1 MALFKILRG
10 NSSKL
15 FNSNG
20 SISSAVPFNDG
31 YCYFTPDNKKFYI
44 DWLDESGG
52 QHRDPLNSLLADTLL
67 SVYTDSSG
75 NTVQTSAKLVG
86 GTSSIINSNEEI
98 PTSAVLYAKFDEVKR
113 ITDGLNNDKMDKVN
127 PTGTGYFSLNRN
139 TDHTPGEYS
148 VAVGTQTTASG
159 YASFAEGGM
168 TIASA
173 PGSHAE
179 GGVTEAS
186 GLCSH
191 AEGSDTKALGD
202 YSHAEGY
209 FTIAQ
214 GYGSH
219 AEGGS
224 TKRLESPQSLRAT
237 RIQAGVSSYV
247 AIDSPIYTTASGLCS
262 HAEGSG
268 TTASGDSSHAE
279 GWRTTAYGNY
289 SHAEGDSTAASSDCS
304 HAEGSGTIANCVSQ
318 HVEGAYNIIDT
329 STPDNYGRGKYVHI
343 VGNGTGDDA
352 RSNALTLTWDGD
364 LWHSGS
370 LSHGNSVSATGL
382 GAYSGGS
389 ETSAL
394 GDYSHA
400 EGISTTA
407 QGGASHSEG
416 ENTTTIGVASHA
428 EGHGSIA
435 QGSYSHAQNQGTIA
449 QGDSQT
455 AIGKFNVANN
465 TSAFIIGNGT
475 ADDARSN
482 MFFIDWNGHACFLN
496 TLSIGV
502 NATAQ
507 SKIADAK
514 FYVEG
519 VSYFK
524 GNMTV
529 TGNLTASTAPSNG
542 NHLVNK
548 KYVDDNLMRLTHR
561 YIKATEGQTTF
572 DFGTIGINDI
582 RNYYL
587 VYFNGL
593 LLIEGIHY
601 TVENNKIV
609 NLLGWSATA
618 DDYLQLVGFKPNNPT
633 A

>member
-75 NTVQTSAKLVG
+75 NTVHTSAKLVG
-86 GTSSIINSNEEI
+86 GTSSIIDSNEEI

-127 PTGTGYFSLNRN
+127 PTGTGYFSLNRK
-139 TDHTPGEYS
+139 TGHTPGTNS

-159 YASFAEGGM
+159 YS
-168 TIASA
+168 
-173 PGSHAE
+173 SHAE
-179 GGVTEAS
+179 GAYTTAAGS
-186 GLCSH
+186 CSH
-191 AEGSDTKALGD
+191 AEGDHTVATLD
-202 YSHAEGY
+202 YSHAEG
-209 FTIAQ
+209 A
-214 GYGSH
+214 
-219 AEGGS
+219 
-224 TKRLESPQSLRAT
+224 
-237 RIQAGVSSYV
+237 
-247 AIDSPIYTTASGLCS
+247 YTTASGNHSHAEGYYTKTSGPYSHAEGFSTTASGSCS
-262 HAEGSG
+262 HAEGAN
-268 TTASGDSSHAE
+268 TTASGNRSHAE
-279 GWRTTAYGNY
+279 GYYTKATHKA
-289 SHAEGDSTAASSDCS
+289 
-304 HAEGSGTIANCVSQ
+304 Q
-318 HVEGAYNIIDT
+318 HVEGEYNIADT
-329 STPDNYGRGKYVHI
+329 STAKADARGTYVHI
-343 VGNGTGDDA
+343 VGNGTADDA
-352 RSNALTLTWDGD
+352 RSNALTLTWGGD
-364 LWHSGS
+364 LWHSGR

-389 ETSAL
+389 GTSAL

-400 EGISTTA
+400 EGISATA

-455 AIGKFNVANN
+455 AIGKFNAANN
-465 TSAFIIGNGT
+465 TSAFIIGNG
-475 ADDARSN
+475 ADADHRSN
-482 MFFIDWNGHACFLN
+482 MFFIDWNGNACFLN
-496 TLSIGV
+496 TLSVGV
-502 NATAQ
+502 NATAP

-524 GNMTV
+524 GDMTV
-529 TGNLTASTAPSNG
+529 TGNLTASTAPSND

-548 KYVDDNLMRLTHR
+548 KYVDDNLMRLTHH
-561 YIKATEGQTTF
+561 YIKATAGQAIF
-572 DFGTIGINDI
+572 DFGTVGVNDI
-582 RNYYL
+582 TNYYL

-601 TVENNKIV
+601 TIENNKIV

-618 DDYLQLVGFKPNNPT
+618 DDYVQLVGFKPNNP
-633 A
+633 AA

>member
-44 DWLDESGG
+44 DWLDESGR
-52 QHRDPLNSLLADTLL
+52 QHRDPLNSLLSDTLL

-86 GTSSIINSNEEI
+86 GTSSIIDSNEEI

-113 ITDGLNNDKMDKVN
+113 ITDGLNHDKMDKVN
-127 PTGTGYFSLNRN
+127 PTGTGYFSLNRK
-139 TDHTPGEYS
+139 TDHTPGINS

-159 YASFAEGGM
+159 DSSFAEGYF
-168 TIASA
+168 TTASGE
-173 PGSHAE
+173 GSHAE
-179 GGVTEAS
+179 GGNTTASGVGSHAEGILTTASEGGSHAEGGATTASGGGSHAEGGYTVASGQGSHAEGGYTTASEVGSHAEGGYTIAS

-191 AEGSDTKALGD
+191 SEGWN
-202 YSHAEGY
+202 
-209 FTIAQ
+209 
-214 GYGSH
+214 
-219 AEGGS
+219 
-224 TKRLESPQSLRAT
+224 
-237 RIQAGVSSYV
+237 
-247 AIDSPIYTTASGLCS
+247 TTAN
-262 HAEGSG
+262 HKAQHTEG
-268 TTASGDSSHAE
+268 E
-279 GWRTTAYGNY
+279 
-289 SHAEGDSTAASSDCS
+289 
-304 HAEGSGTIANCVSQ
+304 
-318 HVEGAYNIIDT
+318 YNIVDT
-329 STPDNYGRGKYVHI
+329 STAKADARGTYVHI
-343 VGNGTGDDA
+343 VGNGTADNA
-352 RSNALTLTWDGD
+352 RSNALTLTWSGD
-364 LWHSGS
+364 LWHSGR

-389 ETSAL
+389 GTSAL

-400 EGISTTA
+400 EGISATA

-465 TSAFIIGNGT
+465 TSAFIIGNG
-475 ADDARSN
+475 ADADHRSN
-482 MFFIDWNGHACFLN
+482 MFFIDWNGNACFLN

-502 NATAQ
+502 NATAP

-529 TGNLTASTAPSNG
+529 TGNLTASTAPSDN

-561 YIKATEGQTTF
+561 YIKATEGQAIF

>member
-15 FNSNG
+15 FNSSG
-20 SISSAVPFNDG
+20 GISSTVPFNDG

-67 SVYTDSSG
+67 SVYTDSNG

-127 PTGTGYFSLNRN
+127 PTGTGYFSLNRKAG
-139 TDHTPGEYS
+139 HTPGTNS

-159 YASFAEGGM
+159 DS
-168 TIASA
+168 
-173 PGSHAE
+173 SHAE
-179 GGVTEAS
+179 GAYTTAS
-186 GLCSH
+186 GSCSH
-191 AEGSDTKALGD
+191 AEGDHTVATLD
-202 YSHAEGY
+202 YSHAEG
-209 FTIAQ
+209 A
-214 GYGSH
+214 
-219 AEGGS
+219 
-224 TKRLESPQSLRAT
+224 
-237 RIQAGVSSYV
+237 
-247 AIDSPIYTTASGLCS
+247 YTTASGTHSHAEGYYTKTSGPYSHAEGFSTTASRSCS
-262 HAEGSG
+262 HAEGAN
-268 TTASGDSSHAE
+268 TTASGNHSHAE
-279 GWRTTAYGNY
+279 GNY
-289 SHAEGDSTAASSDCS
+289 TKATHKA
-304 HAEGSGTIANCVSQ
+304 Q
-318 HVEGAYNIIDT
+318 HVEGEYNIADT
-329 STPDNYGRGKYVHI
+329 STAKADARGTYVHI
-343 VGNGTGDDA
+343 VGNGTADDK
-352 RSNALTLTWDGD
+352 RSNALTLTWGGD
-364 LWHSGS
+364 LWHSGR

-389 ETSAL
+389 STSAL

-400 EGISTTA
+400 EGISATA

-465 TSAFIIGNGT
+465 TSAFIIGNG
-475 ADDARSN
+475 ADADHRSN
-482 MFFIDWNGHACFLN
+482 MFFIDWNGNACFLN

-502 NATAQ
+502 NATAP

-524 GNMTV
+524 GDMTV
-529 TGNLTASTAPSNG
+529 TGNLTASTAPSND

-561 YIKATEGQTTF
+561 YIKAAEGQAIF

-601 TVENNKIV
+601 TIENNKIV

-618 DDYLQLVGFKPNNPT
+618 DDYLQLVGFKPNNP
-633 A
+633 AA

>member
-15 FNSNG
+15 FNSSG
-20 SISSAVPFNDG
+20 GISSTVPFNDG

-75 NTVQTSAKLVG
+75 NTVHTSAKLVG
-86 GTSSIINSNEEI
+86 GTSSIIDSNEEI

-113 ITDGLNNDKMDKVN
+113 ITDGLNQDKMDKVN
-127 PTGTGYFSLNRN
+127 PTGTGYFSLNRK
-139 TDHTPGEYS
+139 TDHTPGTNS
-148 VAVGTQTTASG
+148 VAVGNQTTASG
-159 YASFAEGGM
+159 NYSFAEGNT
-168 TIASA
+168 TIAS
-173 PGSHAE
+173 GE
-179 GGVTEAS
+179 GAHTEGYNTTAS
-186 GLCSH
+186 GS
-191 AEGSDTKALGD
+191 

-209 FTIAQ
+209 
-214 GYGSH
+214 GSEAIQSYAH
-219 AEGGS
+219 AEG
-224 TKRLESPQSLRAT
+224 A
-237 RIQAGVSSYV
+237 
-247 AIDSPIYTTASGLCS
+247 YTTASGYRSHAEGHDTTASGNNS
-262 HAEGSG
+262 HAEGSH
-268 TTASGDSSHAE
+268 TEASGKYSHTE
-279 GWRTTAYGNY
+279 GNY
-289 SHAEGDSTAASSDCS
+289 TKATHK
-304 HAEGSGTIANCVSQ
+304 SQ
-318 HVEGAYNIIDT
+318 HVEGEYNIADS
-329 STPDNYGRGKYVHI
+329 STATADNRGTYVHI
-343 VGNGTGDDA
+343 VGNGTADDK
-352 RSNALTLTWDGD
+352 RSNALTLTWGGD
-364 LWHSGS
+364 LWHSGR

-389 ETSAL
+389 GTSAL

-455 AIGKFNVANN
+455 AIGKFNVADT
-465 TSAFIIGNGT
+465 TSAFIIGNG
-475 ADDARSN
+475 ADTDHRSN
-482 MFFIDWNGHACFLN
+482 MFFIDWNGNACFLN

-502 NATAQ
+502 NATAP

-524 GNMTV
+524 GDMTV
-529 TGNLTASTAPSNG
+529 TGNLTASTAPSND

-582 RNYYL
+582 TNYYL

>member
-44 DWLDESGG
+44 DQLDESGG

-75 NTVQTSAKLVG
+75 NTVHTSAKLVG
-86 GTSSIINSNEEI
+86 GTSSIIDSNEEI
-98 PTSAVLYAKFDEVKR
+98 PTSAVLYAKFDEIKK
-113 ITDGLNNDKMDKVN
+113 ITDGLKNDKMDKVN
-127 PTGTGYFSLNRN
+127 PTGTGYFSLNRK
-139 TDHTPGEYS
+139 TGHTPGTNS

-159 YASFAEGGM
+159 YS
-168 TIASA
+168 
-173 PGSHAE
+173 SHAE
-179 GGVTEAS
+179 GAYTTAAGS
-186 GLCSH
+186 CSH
-191 AEGSDTKALGD
+191 AEGDHTVATLD
-202 YSHAEGY
+202 YSHAEG
-209 FTIAQ
+209 A
-214 GYGSH
+214 
-219 AEGGS
+219 
-224 TKRLESPQSLRAT
+224 
-237 RIQAGVSSYV
+237 
-247 AIDSPIYTTASGLCS
+247 YTTASGNHSHAEGYYTKTSGPYSHAEGFSTTASGSCS
-262 HAEGSG
+262 HAEGAN
-268 TTASGDSSHAE
+268 TTASGNRSHAE
-279 GWRTTAYGNY
+279 GYYTKATHKA
-289 SHAEGDSTAASSDCS
+289 
-304 HAEGSGTIANCVSQ
+304 Q
-318 HVEGAYNIIDT
+318 HVEGEYNIADT
-329 STPDNYGRGKYVHI
+329 STAKADARGTYVHI
-343 VGNGTGDDA
+343 VGNGTADDA
-352 RSNALTLTWDGD
+352 RSNALTLTWGGD
-364 LWHSGS
+364 LWHSGR

-389 ETSAL
+389 GTSAL

-400 EGISTTA
+400 EGISATA

-455 AIGKFNVANN
+455 AIGKFNAANN
-465 TSAFIIGNGT
+465 TSAFIIGNG
-475 ADDARSN
+475 ADADHRSN
-482 MFFIDWNGHACFLN
+482 MFFIDWNGNACFLN
-496 TLSIGV
+496 TLSVGA
-502 NATAQ
+502 NATAP

-524 GNMTV
+524 GDMTV
-529 TGNLTASTAPSNG
+529 TGNLTASTAPSND

-548 KYVDDNLMRLTHR
+548 KYVDDNLMRLTHH
-561 YIKATEGQTTF
+561 YIKAAEGQAIF

-618 DDYLQLVGFKPNNPT
+618 DDYVQLVGFKPNNP
-633 A
+633 AA

>member
-52 QHRDPLNSLLADTLL
+52 QHRDPLNSLLSDTLL

-98 PTSAVLYAKFDEVKR
+98 PTSAVLYAKFDEVKK
-113 ITDGLNNDKMDKVN
+113 ITDGLNQNKMDKKN
-127 PTGTGYFSLNRN
+127 PTGTGYFSLNRKAG
-139 TDHTPGEYS
+139 HTPGTNS

-159 YASFAEGGM
+159 NNSFAEGAY
-168 TIASA
+168 T
-173 PGSHAE
+173 
-179 GGVTEAS
+179 TAS
-186 GLCSH
+186 GSCSH
-191 AEGSDTKALGD
+191 AEGDHTVATLD
-202 YSHAEGY
+202 YSHAEG
-209 FTIAQ
+209 A
-214 GYGSH
+214 
-219 AEGGS
+219 
-224 TKRLESPQSLRAT
+224 
-237 RIQAGVSSYV
+237 
-247 AIDSPIYTTASGLCS
+247 YTTASGAHSHAEGYYTKTSGPYSHAEGYQTTASGSCS
-262 HAEGSG
+262 HAEGAN
-268 TTASGDSSHAE
+268 TTASGNRSHAE
-279 GWRTTAYGNY
+279 GYYTKATHKA
-289 SHAEGDSTAASSDCS
+289 
-304 HAEGSGTIANCVSQ
+304 Q
-318 HVEGAYNIIDT
+318 HVEGEYNIADT
-329 STPDNYGRGKYVHI
+329 STAKADARGTYVHI
-343 VGNGTGDDA
+343 VGNGTADDK
-352 RSNALTLTWDGD
+352 RSNALTLTWGGD
-364 LWHSGS
+364 LWHSGR

-389 ETSAL
+389 GTSAL

-400 EGISTTA
+400 EGISATA

-465 TSAFIIGNGT
+465 TSAFIIGNG
-475 ADDARSN
+475 ADADHRSN
-482 MFFIDWNGHACFLN
+482 MFFIDWNGNACFLN

-502 NATAQ
+502 NATAP

-524 GNMTV
+524 GDMTV
-529 TGNLTASTAPSNG
+529 TGNLTASTAPSND

-548 KYVDDNLMRLTHR
+548 KYVDDNLMRLTHH
-561 YIKATEGQTTF
+561 YIKAAEGQAIF

-593 LLIEGIHY
+593 LLIEGVHY
-601 TVENNKIV
+601 TIENNKIV

>member
-75 NTVQTSAKLVG
+75 NTVHTSAKLVG
-86 GTSSIINSNEEI
+86 GTSSIIDSNEEI
-98 PTSAVLYAKFDEVKR
+98 PTSAVLYAKFDEIKK
-113 ITDGLNNDKMDKVN
+113 ITDGLKNDKMDKVN
-127 PTGTGYFSLNRN
+127 PTGTGYFSLNRK
-139 TDHTPGEYS
+139 TGHTPGTNS

-159 YASFAEGGM
+159 YS
-168 TIASA
+168 
-173 PGSHAE
+173 SHAE
-179 GGVTEAS
+179 GAYTTAAGS
-186 GLCSH
+186 CSH
-191 AEGSDTKALGD
+191 AEGDHTVATLD
-202 YSHAEGY
+202 YSHAEG
-209 FTIAQ
+209 A
-214 GYGSH
+214 
-219 AEGGS
+219 
-224 TKRLESPQSLRAT
+224 
-237 RIQAGVSSYV
+237 
-247 AIDSPIYTTASGLCS
+247 YTTASGNHSHAEGYYTKTSGPYSHAEGFSTTASGSCS
-262 HAEGSG
+262 HAEGAN
-268 TTASGDSSHAE
+268 TTASGNRSHAE
-279 GWRTTAYGNY
+279 GYYTKATHKA
-289 SHAEGDSTAASSDCS
+289 
-304 HAEGSGTIANCVSQ
+304 Q
-318 HVEGAYNIIDT
+318 HVEGEYNIADT
-329 STPDNYGRGKYVHI
+329 STAKADARGTYVHI
-343 VGNGTGDDA
+343 VGNGTADDA
-352 RSNALTLTWDGD
+352 RSNALTLTWGGD
-364 LWHSGS
+364 LWHSGR

-389 ETSAL
+389 GTSAL

-400 EGISTTA
+400 EGISATA

-455 AIGKFNVANN
+455 AIGKFNAANN
-465 TSAFIIGNGT
+465 TSAFIIGNG
-475 ADDARSN
+475 ADADHRSN
-482 MFFIDWNGHACFLN
+482 MFFIDWNGNACFLN
-496 TLSIGV
+496 TLSVGA
-502 NATAQ
+502 NATAP

-524 GNMTV
+524 GDMTV
-529 TGNLTASTAPSNG
+529 TGNLTASTAPSND

-548 KYVDDNLMRLTHR
+548 KYVDDNLMRLTHH
-561 YIKATEGQTTF
+561 YIKAAEGQAIF

-618 DDYLQLVGFKPNNPT
+618 DDYVQLVGFKPNNP
-633 A
+633 AA

>member
-15 FNSNG
+15 FNSSG
-20 SISSAVPFNDG
+20 GISSTVPFNDG

-52 QHRDPLNSLLADTLL
+52 QHRDPLNSLLSDTLL
-67 SVYTDSSG
+67 SVYNDSNG

-127 PTGTGYFSLNRN
+127 PTGTGYFSLNRK
-139 TDHTPGEYS
+139 TGHTPGTNS

-159 YASFAEGGM
+159 DS
-168 TIASA
+168 
-173 PGSHAE
+173 SHAE
-179 GGVTEAS
+179 GAYTTAS
-186 GLCSH
+186 GSCSH
-191 AEGSDTKALGD
+191 AEGDHTVATLD
-202 YSHAEGY
+202 YSHAEG
-209 FTIAQ
+209 A
-214 GYGSH
+214 
-219 AEGGS
+219 
-224 TKRLESPQSLRAT
+224 
-237 RIQAGVSSYV
+237 
-247 AIDSPIYTTASGLCS
+247 YTTASGTHSHAEGYYTKTSGPYSHAEGFSTTASRSCS
-262 HAEGSG
+262 HAEGAN
-268 TTASGDSSHAE
+268 TTASGNHSHTE
-279 GWRTTAYGNY
+279 GCYTKATHKA
-289 SHAEGDSTAASSDCS
+289 
-304 HAEGSGTIANCVSQ
+304 Q
-318 HVEGAYNIIDT
+318 HVEGEYNIADT
-329 STPDNYGRGKYVHI
+329 STAKADSRGTYVHI
-343 VGNGTGDDA
+343 VGNGTADDK
-352 RSNALTLTWDGD
+352 RSNALTLTWGGD
-364 LWHSGS
+364 LWHSGR

-389 ETSAL
+389 GTSAL

-455 AIGKFNVANN
+455 VIGKFNVANN
-465 TSAFIIGNGT
+465 TSAFIIGNG
-475 ADDARSN
+475 ADADHRSN
-482 MFFIDWNGHACFLN
+482 MFFIDWNGNACFLN

-502 NATAQ
+502 NATAP

-519 VSYFK
+519 ISYFN
-524 GNMTV
+524 GDMTV
-529 TGNLTASTAPSNG
+529 TGNLTASTAPSNDD
-542 NHLVNK
+542 HLVNK
-548 KYVDDNLMRLTHR
+548 KYVDDNLMRLTHH
-561 YIKATEGQTTF
+561 YIKAAEGQAIF

-601 TVENNKIV
+601 TIENNKIV

-618 DDYLQLVGFKPNNPT
+618 DDYLQLVGFKPNNP
-633 A
+633 AA

>member
-67 SVYTDSSG
+67 SVYTDSNG

-86 GTSSIINSNEEI
+86 GTSSIIDSNEEI
-98 PTSAVLYAKFDEVKR
+98 PTSAVLYAKFDEIKK
-113 ITDGLNNDKMDKVN
+113 ITDGLNQDKMDKVN

-139 TDHTPGEYS
+139 TDHTPGVYS
-148 VAVGTQTTASG
+148 VAVGDHATASGEASFAEGCYTVASGYCSYAEGYKTTASGERSHAEGSRTTASGGRSHAEGSETTASG
-159 YASFAEGGM
+159 YCSHAEGEL
-168 TIASA
+168 TVASGSYSRA
-173 PGSHAE
+173 EGSNTTASKHGSHAE
-179 GGVTEAS
+179 GGHTIAS
-186 GLCSH
+186 GRY
-191 AEGSDTKALGD
+191 AYT
-202 YSHAEGY
+202 EGY
-209 FTIAQ
+209 
-214 GYGSH
+214 Y
-219 AEGGS
+219 
-224 TKRLESPQSLRAT
+224 
-237 RIQAGVSSYV
+237 
-247 AIDSPIYTTASGLCS
+247 
-262 HAEGSG
+262 
-268 TTASGDSSHAE
+268 
-279 GWRTTAYGNY
+279 
-289 SHAEGDSTAASSDCS
+289 
-304 HAEGSGTIANCVSQ
+304 TIANHKAQ
-318 HVEGAYNIIDT
+318 HVEGEYNIADT
-329 STPDNYGRGKYVHI
+329 STATADDRGTYVHI
-343 VGNGTGDDA
+343 VGNGTADDA
-352 RSNALTLTWDGD
+352 RSNALTLTWGGD
-364 LWHSGS
+364 LWHSGR

-389 ETSAL
+389 GTSAL

-400 EGISTTA
+400 EGISATA

-455 AIGKFNVANN
+455 AIGKFNVADT
-465 TSAFIIGNGT
+465 TSAFIIGNG
-475 ADDARSN
+475 ADADHRSN
-482 MFFIDWNGHACFLN
+482 MFFIDWNGNACFLN
-496 TLSIGV
+496 TLSVGV
-502 NATAQ
+502 NATAP

-524 GNMTV
+524 GDMTV
-529 TGNLTASTAPSNG
+529 TGNLTASTAPSND

-548 KYVDDNLMRLTHR
+548 KYVDDNLMRLTHH
-561 YIKATEGQTTF
+561 YIKATAGQAIF
-572 DFGTIGINDI
+572 DFGTVGVNDI

-601 TVENNKIV
+601 TIENNKIV

>member
-75 NTVQTSAKLVG
+75 NTVHTSAKLVG
-86 GTSSIINSNEEI
+86 GTSSIIDSNEEI
-98 PTSAVLYAKFDEVKR
+98 PTSAVLYAKFDEIKK
-113 ITDGLNNDKMDKVN
+113 ITDGLKNDKMDKVN
-127 PTGTGYFSLNRN
+127 PTGTGYFSLNRK
-139 TDHTPGEYS
+139 TGHTPGTNS

-159 YASFAEGGM
+159 YS
-168 TIASA
+168 
-173 PGSHAE
+173 SHAE
-179 GGVTEAS
+179 GAYTTAAGS
-186 GLCSH
+186 CSH
-191 AEGSDTKALGD
+191 AEGDHTVATLD
-202 YSHAEGY
+202 YSHAEG
-209 FTIAQ
+209 A
-214 GYGSH
+214 
-219 AEGGS
+219 
-224 TKRLESPQSLRAT
+224 
-237 RIQAGVSSYV
+237 
-247 AIDSPIYTTASGLCS
+247 YTTASGNHSHAEGYYTKTSGPYSHAEGFSTTASGSCS
-262 HAEGSG
+262 HAEGAN
-268 TTASGDSSHAE
+268 TTASGNRSHAE
-279 GWRTTAYGNY
+279 GYYTKATHKA
-289 SHAEGDSTAASSDCS
+289 
-304 HAEGSGTIANCVSQ
+304 Q
-318 HVEGAYNIIDT
+318 HVEGEYNIADT
-329 STPDNYGRGKYVHI
+329 STAKADARGTYVHI
-343 VGNGTGDDA
+343 VGNGTADDA
-352 RSNALTLTWDGD
+352 RSNALTLTWGGD
-364 LWHSGS
+364 LWHSGR
-370 LSHGNSVSATGL
+370 LSHGNSISATGL

-389 ETSAL
+389 GTSAL

-400 EGISTTA
+400 EGISATA

-455 AIGKFNVANN
+455 AIGKFNAANN
-465 TSAFIIGNGT
+465 TSAFIIGNG
-475 ADDARSN
+475 ADADHRSN
-482 MFFIDWNGHACFLN
+482 MFFIDWNGNACFLN
-496 TLSIGV
+496 TLSVGA
-502 NATAQ
+502 NATAP

-524 GNMTV
+524 GDMTV
-529 TGNLTASTAPSNG
+529 TGNLTASTAPSND

-548 KYVDDNLMRLTHR
+548 KYVDDNLMRLTHH
-561 YIKATEGQTTF
+561 YIKAAEGQAIF

-601 TVENNKIV
+601 TIENNKIV

-618 DDYLQLVGFKPNNPT
+618 DDYVQLVGFKPNNP
-633 A
+633 AA

>member
-75 NTVQTSAKLVG
+75 NTVHTSAKLVG
-86 GTSSIINSNEEI
+86 GTSSIIDSNEEI
-98 PTSAVLYAKFDEVKR
+98 PTSAVLYAKFDEIKK
-113 ITDGLNNDKMDKVN
+113 ITDGLKNDKMDKVN
-127 PTGTGYFSLNRN
+127 PTGTGYFSLNRK
-139 TDHTPGEYS
+139 TGHTPGTNS

-159 YASFAEGGM
+159 YS
-168 TIASA
+168 
-173 PGSHAE
+173 SHAE
-179 GGVTEAS
+179 GAYTTAAGS
-186 GLCSH
+186 CSH
-191 AEGSDTKALGD
+191 AEGDHTVATLD
-202 YSHAEGY
+202 YSHAEG
-209 FTIAQ
+209 A
-214 GYGSH
+214 
-219 AEGGS
+219 
-224 TKRLESPQSLRAT
+224 
-237 RIQAGVSSYV
+237 
-247 AIDSPIYTTASGLCS
+247 YTTASGNHSHAEGYYTKTSGPYSHAEGFSTTASGSCS
-262 HAEGSG
+262 HAEGAN
-268 TTASGDSSHAE
+268 TTASGNRSHAE
-279 GWRTTAYGNY
+279 GYYTKATHKA
-289 SHAEGDSTAASSDCS
+289 
-304 HAEGSGTIANCVSQ
+304 Q
-318 HVEGAYNIIDT
+318 HVEGEYNIADT
-329 STPDNYGRGKYVHI
+329 STAKADARGTYVHI
-343 VGNGTGDDA
+343 VGNGTADDA
-352 RSNALTLTWDGD
+352 RSNALTLTWGGD
-364 LWHSGS
+364 LWHSGR

-389 ETSAL
+389 GTSAL

-400 EGISTTA
+400 EGISATA

-455 AIGKFNVANN
+455 AIGKFNAANN
-465 TSAFIIGNGT
+465 TSAFIIGNG
-475 ADDARSN
+475 ADADHRSN
-482 MFFIDWNGHACFLN
+482 MFFIDWNGNACFLN
-496 TLSIGV
+496 TLSVGV
-502 NATAQ
+502 NATAP

-524 GNMTV
+524 GDMTV
-529 TGNLTASTAPSNG
+529 TGNLTASTAPSND

-548 KYVDDNLMRLTHR
+548 KYVDDNLMRLTHH
-561 YIKATEGQTTF
+561 YIKAAEGQAIF

-618 DDYLQLVGFKPNNPT
+618 DDYVQLVGFKPNNP
-633 A
+633 AA

>member
-67 SVYTDSSG
+67 SVYTDSNG

-86 GTSSIINSNEEI
+86 GTSSIIDSNEEI

-113 ITDGLNNDKMDKVN
+113 ITDGLNNDKMDKKN
-127 PTGTGYFSLNRN
+127 PTGTGYFSLNRKAG
-139 TDHTPGEYS
+139 HTPGTNS
-148 VAVGTQTTASG
+148 VAVGYQTTASG
-159 YASFAEGGM
+159 
-168 TIASA
+168 
-173 PGSHAE
+173 
-179 GGVTEAS
+179 
-186 GLCSH
+186 
-191 AEGSDTKALGD
+191 D
-202 YSHAEGY
+202 YSFAEGY
-209 FTIAQ
+209 FTTASGTGSHVEGYSTIAS
-214 GYGSH
+214 GGTSH

-224 TKRLESPQSLRAT
+224 TTASGTASHAEGYS
-237 RIQAGVSSYV
+237 
-247 AIDSPIYTTASGLCS
+247 TTASGGES
-262 HAEGSG
+262 HAEGSH
-268 TTASGDSSHAE
+268 TTASGNQSHAE
-279 GWRTTAYGNY
+279 GRDTSASGNY
-289 SHAEGDSTAASSDCS
+289 SHAEGFK
-304 HAEGSGTIANCVSQ
+304 TIANHNSQ
-318 HVEGAYNIIDT
+318 HVEGEYNIADP
-329 STPDNYGRGKYVHI
+329 STAAANARGTYVHI
-343 VGNGTGDDA
+343 VGNGTADDK
-352 RSNALTLTWDGD
+352 RSNALTLTWGGD
-364 LWHSGS
+364 LWHSGR
-370 LSHGNSVSATGL
+370 LSHGNSISATGL

-389 ETSAL
+389 GTSAL

-400 EGISTTA
+400 EGISATA

-455 AIGKFNVANN
+455 AIGKFNVADT
-465 TSAFIIGNGT
+465 TSAFIIGNG
-475 ADDARSN
+475 ADADHRSN
-482 MFFIDWNGHACFLN
+482 MFFIDWNGNACFLN
-496 TLSIGV
+496 TLSVGV
-502 NATAQ
+502 NATAP

-524 GNMTV
+524 GDMTV
-529 TGNLTASTAPSNG
+529 TGNLTASTAPSND

-548 KYVDDNLMRLTHR
+548 KYIDDNLMRLTHR
-561 YIKATEGQTTF
+561 YIKATEGQAIF

>member
-15 FNSNG
+15 FNSSG
-20 SISSAVPFNDG
+20 GISSTVPFNDG

-52 QHRDPLNSLLADTLL
+52 QHRDPLNSLLSDTLL

-75 NTVQTSAKLVG
+75 NTVHTSAKLVG
-86 GTSSIINSNEEI
+86 GTSSIIDSNEEI

-113 ITDGLNNDKMDKVN
+113 ITDGLNQDKMDKVN
-127 PTGTGYFSLNRN
+127 PTGTGYFSLNRK
-139 TDHTPGEYS
+139 TDHTPGTNS
-148 VAVGTQTTASG
+148 VAVGYQTTASG
-159 YASFAEGGM
+159 
-168 TIASA
+168 
-173 PGSHAE
+173 
-179 GGVTEAS
+179 
-186 GLCSH
+186 
-191 AEGSDTKALGD
+191 D
-202 YSHAEGY
+202 YSFAEGY
-209 FTIAQ
+209 FTTASGTGSHVEGYSTIAS
-214 GYGSH
+214 GGTSH

-224 TKRLESPQSLRAT
+224 TTASGTASHAEGYS
-237 RIQAGVSSYV
+237 
-247 AIDSPIYTTASGLCS
+247 TTASGGES
-262 HAEGSG
+262 HAEGSH
-268 TTASGDSSHAE
+268 TTASGNQSHAE
-279 GWRTTAYGNY
+279 GRDTSASGNY
-289 SHAEGDSTAASSDCS
+289 SHAEGFK
-304 HAEGSGTIANCVSQ
+304 TIANHNSQ
-318 HVEGAYNIIDT
+318 HVEGEYNIADP
-329 STPDNYGRGKYVHI
+329 STAAANARGTYVHI
-343 VGNGTGDDA
+343 VGNGTADDK
-352 RSNALTLTWDGD
+352 RSNALTLTWGGD
-364 LWHSGS
+364 LWHSGR

-389 ETSAL
+389 GTSAL

-400 EGISTTA
+400 EGISATA

-465 TSAFIIGNGT
+465 TSAFIIGNG
-475 ADDARSN
+475 ADADHRSN
-482 MFFIDWNGHACFLN
+482 MFFIDWNGNACFLN

-502 NATAQ
+502 NATAP

-524 GNMTV
+524 GDMTV
-529 TGNLTASTAPSNG
+529 TGNLTSSTAPSND

-548 KYVDDNLMRLTHR
+548 KYVDDNLMRLTHH
-561 YIKATEGQTTF
+561 YIKAAEGQAIF

>member
-52 QHRDPLNSLLADTLL
+52 QHRDPLNSLLSDTLL
-67 SVYTDSSG
+67 SVYNDSNG

-86 GTSSIINSNEEI
+86 GTSSIIDSNEEI

-113 ITDGLNNDKMDKVN
+113 ITDGLNNDKMDKKN
-127 PTGTGYFSLNRN
+127 PTGTGYFSLNRKAG
-139 TDHTPGEYS
+139 HTPGTNS
-148 VAVGTQTTASG
+148 VAVGYQTTASG
-159 YASFAEGGM
+159 
-168 TIASA
+168 
-173 PGSHAE
+173 
-179 GGVTEAS
+179 
-186 GLCSH
+186 
-191 AEGSDTKALGD
+191 D
-202 YSHAEGY
+202 YSFAEGY
-209 FTIAQ
+209 FTTASGTGSHVEGYSTIAS
-214 GYGSH
+214 GGTSH

-224 TKRLESPQSLRAT
+224 TTASGTASHAEGYS
-237 RIQAGVSSYV
+237 
-247 AIDSPIYTTASGLCS
+247 TTASGGES
-262 HAEGSG
+262 HAEGSH
-268 TTASGDSSHAE
+268 TTASGNQSHAE
-279 GWRTTAYGNY
+279 GRDTSASGNY
-289 SHAEGDSTAASSDCS
+289 SHAEGFK
-304 HAEGSGTIANCVSQ
+304 TIANHNSQ
-318 HVEGAYNIIDT
+318 HVEGEYNIADP
-329 STPDNYGRGKYVHI
+329 STAAANARGTYVHI
-343 VGNGTGDDA
+343 VGNGTADDK
-352 RSNALTLTWDGD
+352 RSNALTLTWGGD
-364 LWHSGS
+364 LWHSGR
-370 LSHGNSVSATGL
+370 LSHGNSISATGL

-389 ETSAL
+389 GTSAL

-400 EGISTTA
+400 EGISATA

-455 AIGKFNVANN
+455 AIGKFNVADT
-465 TSAFIIGNGT
+465 TSAFIIGNG
-475 ADDARSN
+475 ADADHRSN
-482 MFFIDWNGHACFLN
+482 MFFIDWNGNACFLN

-502 NATAQ
+502 NATAP

-524 GNMTV
+524 GDMTV
-529 TGNLTASTAPSNG
+529 TGNLTASTAPSND

-561 YIKATEGQTTF
+561 YIKATEGQAIF

>member
-52 QHRDPLNSLLADTLL
+52 QHRDPLNSLLSDTLL
-67 SVYTDSSG
+67 SVYNDSNG

-113 ITDGLNNDKMDKVN
+113 ITDGLNNDKMDKKN
-127 PTGTGYFSLNRN
+127 PTGTGYFSLNRKAG
-139 TDHTPGEYS
+139 HTPGDYS
-148 VAVGTQTTASG
+148 VAVGYQTTASG
-159 YASFAEGGM
+159 GYSFAEGLN
-168 TIASA
+168 TTAS
-173 PGSHAE
+173 E
-179 GGVTEAS
+179 YCT
-186 GLCSH
+186 
-191 AEGSDTKALGD
+191 
-202 YSHAEGY
+202 HAEGY
-209 FTIAQ
+209 
-214 GYGSH
+214 G
-219 AEGGS
+219 
-224 TKRLESPQSLRAT
+224 
-237 RIQAGVSSYV
+237 
-247 AIDSPIYTTASGLCS
+247 TTASKRYS
-262 HAEGSG
+262 HVEGIS

-279 GWRTTAYGNY
+279 GYGTTASGY
-289 SHAEGDSTAASSDCS
+289 CS
-304 HAEGSGTIANCVSQ
+304 HAEGQHTTASGERSHTEGFNTTASGYCSHAEGFNTTANHRTQ
-318 HVEGAYNIIDT
+318 HVEGEYNIADT
-329 STPDNYGRGKYVHI
+329 STTRADARGTYVHI
-343 VGNGTGDDA
+343 VGNGTADDK
-352 RSNALTLTWDGD
+352 RSNALTLTWGGD
-364 LWHSGS
+364 LWHSGR

-416 ENTTTIGVASHA
+416 ENTTAIGVSSHA

-465 TSAFIIGNGT
+465 TSAFIIGNG
-475 ADDARSN
+475 ADADHRSN
-482 MFFIDWNGHACFLN
+482 MFFIDWNGNACFLN
-496 TLSIGV
+496 TLSVGV
-502 NATAQ
+502 NATAP

-529 TGNLTASTAPSNG
+529 TGNLTASTAPSND

-561 YIKATEGQTTF
+561 YIKATEGQATF

-582 RNYYL
+582 TNYYL

>member
-15 FNSNG
+15 FNSSG
-20 SISSAVPFNDG
+20 GISSTVPFNDG

-75 NTVQTSAKLVG
+75 NTIQTSAKLVG
-86 GTSSIINSNEEI
+86 GTSSIIDSNEEI
-98 PTSAVLYAKFDEVKR
+98 PTSAVLYAKFDEIKK
-113 ITDGLNNDKMDKVN
+113 ITDGLKNDKMDKVN
-127 PTGTGYFSLNRN
+127 PTGTGYFSLNRK
-139 TDHTPGEYS
+139 TGHTPGTNS

-159 YASFAEGGM
+159 YS
-168 TIASA
+168 
-173 PGSHAE
+173 SHAE
-179 GGVTEAS
+179 GAYTTAAGS
-186 GLCSH
+186 CSH
-191 AEGSDTKALGD
+191 AEGDHTVATLD
-202 YSHAEGY
+202 YSHAEG
-209 FTIAQ
+209 A
-214 GYGSH
+214 
-219 AEGGS
+219 
-224 TKRLESPQSLRAT
+224 
-237 RIQAGVSSYV
+237 
-247 AIDSPIYTTASGLCS
+247 YTTASGNHSHAEGYYTKTSGPYSHAEGFSTTASGSCS
-262 HAEGSG
+262 HAEGAN
-268 TTASGDSSHAE
+268 TTASGNRSHAE
-279 GWRTTAYGNY
+279 GYYTKATHKA
-289 SHAEGDSTAASSDCS
+289 
-304 HAEGSGTIANCVSQ
+304 Q
-318 HVEGAYNIIDT
+318 HVEGEYNIADT
-329 STPDNYGRGKYVHI
+329 STAKADARGTYVHI
-343 VGNGTGDDA
+343 VGNGTADDA
-352 RSNALTLTWDGD
+352 RSNALTLTWGGD
-364 LWHSGS
+364 LWHSGR

-389 ETSAL
+389 GTSAL

-400 EGISTTA
+400 EGISATA

-455 AIGKFNVANN
+455 AIGKFNVADT
-465 TSAFIIGNGT
+465 TSAFIIGNG
-475 ADDARSN
+475 ADADHRSN
-482 MFFIDWNGHACFLN
+482 MFFIDWNGNACFLN
-496 TLSIGV
+496 TLSVGA
-502 NATAQ
+502 NATAP

-524 GNMTV
+524 GDMTV
-529 TGNLTASTAPSNG
+529 TGNLTASTAPSND

-548 KYVDDNLMRLTHR
+548 KYVDDNLMRLTHH
-561 YIKATEGQTTF
+561 YIKAAEGQAIF

-618 DDYLQLVGFKPNNPT
+618 DDYVQLVGFKPNNP
-633 A
+633 AA

>member
-15 FNSNG
+15 FNSSG
-20 SISSAVPFNDG
+20 GISSTVPFNDG

-52 QHRDPLNSLLADTLL
+52 QHRDPLNSLLSDTLL
-67 SVYTDSSG
+67 SVYTDSNG

-86 GTSSIINSNEEI
+86 GTSSIIDSNEEI

-113 ITDGLNNDKMDKVN
+113 ITDGLNQDKMDKVN
-127 PTGTGYFSLNRN
+127 PTGTGYFSLNRKAG
-139 TDHTPGEYS
+139 HTPGTNS
-148 VAVGTQTTASG
+148 VAVGYQTTASG
-159 YASFAEGGM
+159 
-168 TIASA
+168 
-173 PGSHAE
+173 
-179 GGVTEAS
+179 
-186 GLCSH
+186 
-191 AEGSDTKALGD
+191 D
-202 YSHAEGY
+202 YSFAEGY
-209 FTIAQ
+209 FTTASGTGSHVEGYSTIAS
-214 GYGSH
+214 GGTSH

-224 TKRLESPQSLRAT
+224 TTASGTASHAEGYS
-237 RIQAGVSSYV
+237 
-247 AIDSPIYTTASGLCS
+247 TTASGGES
-262 HAEGSG
+262 HAEGSH
-268 TTASGDSSHAE
+268 TTASGNQSHAE
-279 GWRTTAYGNY
+279 GRDTSASGNY
-289 SHAEGDSTAASSDCS
+289 SHAEGYYTKATHKA
-304 HAEGSGTIANCVSQ
+304 Q
-318 HVEGAYNIIDT
+318 HVEGEYNIADT
-329 STPDNYGRGKYVHI
+329 STAKADARGTYVHI
-343 VGNGTGDDA
+343 VGNGTADDK
-352 RSNALTLTWDGD
+352 RSNALTLTWGGD
-364 LWHSGS
+364 LWHSGR

-389 ETSAL
+389 GTSAL

-400 EGISTTA
+400 EGISATA

-465 TSAFIIGNGT
+465 TSAFIIGNG
-475 ADDARSN
+475 ADADHRSN
-482 MFFIDWNGHACFLN
+482 MFFIDWNGNACFLN

-502 NATAQ
+502 NATAP

-524 GNMTV
+524 GDMTV
-529 TGNLTASTAPSNG
+529 TGNLTASTAPSND

-561 YIKATEGQTTF
+561 YIKAAEGQAIF

-601 TVENNKIV
+601 TIENNKIV

>member
-67 SVYTDSSG
+67 SVYTDSNG

-86 GTSSIINSNEEI
+86 GTSSIIDSNEEI

-113 ITDGLNNDKMDKVN
+113 ITDGLNNDKMDKKN
-127 PTGTGYFSLNRN
+127 PTGTGYFSLNRKAG
-139 TDHTPGEYS
+139 HTPGTNS
-148 VAVGTQTTASG
+148 VAVGYQTTASG
-159 YASFAEGGM
+159 
-168 TIASA
+168 
-173 PGSHAE
+173 
-179 GGVTEAS
+179 
-186 GLCSH
+186 
-191 AEGSDTKALGD
+191 D
-202 YSHAEGY
+202 YSFAEGY
-209 FTIAQ
+209 FTTASGTGSHVEGYSTIAS
-214 GYGSH
+214 GGTSH

-224 TKRLESPQSLRAT
+224 TTASGTASHAEGYS
-237 RIQAGVSSYV
+237 
-247 AIDSPIYTTASGLCS
+247 TTASGGES
-262 HAEGSG
+262 HAEGSH
-268 TTASGDSSHAE
+268 TTASGNQSHAE
-279 GWRTTAYGNY
+279 GRDTSASGNY
-289 SHAEGDSTAASSDCS
+289 SHAEGFK
-304 HAEGSGTIANCVSQ
+304 TIANHNSQ
-318 HVEGAYNIIDT
+318 HVEGEYNIADP
-329 STPDNYGRGKYVHI
+329 STAAANARGTYVHI
-343 VGNGTGDDA
+343 VGNGTADDK
-352 RSNALTLTWDGD
+352 RSNALTLTWGGD
-364 LWHSGS
+364 LWHSGR
-370 LSHGNSVSATGL
+370 LSHGNSISATGL

-389 ETSAL
+389 GTSAL

-400 EGISTTA
+400 EGISATA

-455 AIGKFNVANN
+455 AIGKFNVADT
-465 TSAFIIGNGT
+465 TSAFIIGNG
-475 ADDARSN
+475 ADADHRSN
-482 MFFIDWNGHACFLN
+482 MFFIDWNGNACFLN
-496 TLSIGV
+496 TLSVGV
-502 NATAQ
+502 NATAP

-524 GNMTV
+524 GDMTV
-529 TGNLTASTAPSNG
+529 TGNLTASTAPSND

-561 YIKATEGQTTF
+561 YIKATEGQAIF

>member
-75 NTVQTSAKLVG
+75 NTVHTSAKLVG
-86 GTSSIINSNEEI
+86 GTSSIIDSNEEI

-113 ITDGLNNDKMDKVN
+113 ITDGLNQDKMDKVN
-127 PTGTGYFSLNRN
+127 PTGTGYFSLNRK
-139 TDHTPGEYS
+139 TDHTPGTNS
-148 VAVGTQTTASG
+148 VAVGNQTTASG
-159 YASFAEGGM
+159 NYSFAEGNT
-168 TIASA
+168 TIAS
-173 PGSHAE
+173 GE
-179 GGVTEAS
+179 GAHTEGYNTTAS
-186 GLCSH
+186 GS
-191 AEGSDTKALGD
+191 

-209 FTIAQ
+209 
-214 GYGSH
+214 GSEAIQSYAH
-219 AEGGS
+219 AEG
-224 TKRLESPQSLRAT
+224 A
-237 RIQAGVSSYV
+237 
-247 AIDSPIYTTASGLCS
+247 YTTASGYRSHAEGHDTTASGNNS
-262 HAEGSG
+262 HAEGSH
-268 TTASGDSSHAE
+268 TEASGKYSHTE
-279 GWRTTAYGNY
+279 GNY
-289 SHAEGDSTAASSDCS
+289 TKATHK
-304 HAEGSGTIANCVSQ
+304 SQ
-318 HVEGAYNIIDT
+318 HVEGEYNIADS
-329 STPDNYGRGKYVHI
+329 STATADNRGTYVHI
-343 VGNGTGDDA
+343 VGNGTADDK
-352 RSNALTLTWDGD
+352 RSNALTLTWGGD
-364 LWHSGS
+364 LWHSGR

-389 ETSAL
+389 GTSAL

-455 AIGKFNVANN
+455 AIGKFNVADT
-465 TSAFIIGNGT
+465 TSAFIIGNG
-475 ADDARSN
+475 ADADHRSN
-482 MFFIDWNGHACFLN
+482 MFFIDWNGNACFLN

-502 NATAQ
+502 NATAP

-524 GNMTV
+524 GDMTV
-529 TGNLTASTAPSNG
+529 TGNLTASTAPSND

-548 KYVDDNLMRLTHR
+548 KYVDDNLMRLTHH
-561 YIKATEGQTTF
+561 YIKATDGQANF
-572 DFGTIGINDI
+572 DFGLVGVDDI
-582 RNYYL
+582 TNYYL

-601 TVENNKIV
+601 SISHNSVV
-609 NLLGWSATA
+609 NLLDWSATA